1 MLKVDNLDVYYGNVQ
16 ALRRVSLDVNE
27 GEIVTL
33 IGANGAGK
41 TTFLMTLSGIVK
53 PSFGII
59 EFLGRRT
66 DKLPPDAIINAGMAQ
81 VPQDRLLFRDMTVS
95 ENLEMGACQAPDAK
109 SKSIKQKMEEI
120 YSYFEALSTRK
131 DQKAGTLSGGEQQM
145 LVIGRALMASPKL
158 LLMDE
163 PSSGL
168 APVIVEHLAEIIT
181 NLRRAGL
188 SILLVEQNAY
198 LALELADRGYL
209 LQNGSVVASGTKSE
223 LLESDLV
230 KRTYLG
236 I

>member
-53 PSFGII
+53 PSFGTI

-81 VPQDRLLFRDMTVS
+81 VPQDRLLFHDMTVS

-120 YSYFEALSTRK
+120 YSYFEALDTRK
-131 DQKAGTLSGGEQQM
+131 DRKAGTLSGGEQQM

-236 I
+236 M